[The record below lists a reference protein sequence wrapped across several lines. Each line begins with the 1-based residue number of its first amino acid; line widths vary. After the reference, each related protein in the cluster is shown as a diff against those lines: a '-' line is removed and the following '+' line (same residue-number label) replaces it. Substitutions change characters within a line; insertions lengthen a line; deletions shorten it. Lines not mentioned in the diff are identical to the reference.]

1 MKPRISF
8 FTSLTLFLFS
18 TGLVLADHHEKAKPN
33 VIFIMADDLGYGD
46 LGCFGQTKIKTPRLD
61 QMATEGMK
69 LTQFYAGTTVCAPSR
84 CVLMTGQHTG
94 RCWVRGNAGADN
106 IESQALRDEDKTIA
120 EVFKDAGYATAL
132 FGKWGLGE
140 ATSPGHP
147 NNQGFDICYGYLNQ
161 HHAHNYYPTFL
172 YKNKERVSLRNV
184 PEWENSERGE
194 GWARERIDYTHDLI
208 HDQAEKWLDENHK
221 KPFFLYLSYTI
232 PHANNEG
239 TRGTGDGQDVPDYGI
254 YEDKDWSRP
263 NKGQAA
269 MITRMDRDIGSV
281 LDKLKEHK
289 IAKNTLVIF
298 TSDNGPHRE
307 GGNDP
312 EFFDANGPLQGLKRT
327 LTEGGIRVP
336 TLAWWP
342 DHIDNGSV
350 SAHIGYFGDV
360 MATVC
365 DLTKQPI
372 PDATQSISF
381 LPALLGQSD
390 KQKTHDYLY
399 WEFYE
404 QGSRQAVR
412 FGDWKAI
419 REPMLTGK
427 VALYDLSKD
436 IGETNDLAKKHPNL
450 VKKAVGFMEEAHHP
464 DPKWKIPGEKK
475 QKG

>member
-1 MKPRISF
+1 MKASLLF
-8 FTSLTLFLFS
+8 FAAMLGSLAADTPNIVF
-18 TGLVLADHHEKAKPN
+18 VL
-33 VIFIMADDLGYGD
+33 ADDLGYGD
-46 LGCFGQTKIKTPRLD
+46 LGCFGQTKIQTPHLD
-61 QMATEGMK
+61 QMANEGLK
-69 LTQFYAGTTVCAPSR
+69 LTNFYAGSTVCAPSR
-84 CVLMTGQHTG
+84 CVLMTGKHTG
-94 RCWVRGNAGADN
+94 RARVRGNGWGP
-106 IESQALRDEDKTIA
+106 LEDGDVTVA
-120 EVFKDAGYATAL
+120 EVLKQAGYRTAL
-132 FGKWGLGE
+132 CGKWGIGE
-140 ATSPGHP
+140 EGTTGVP
-147 NNQGFDICYGYLNQ
+147 NKQGFDFFYGYLNQ
-161 HHAHNYYPTFL
+161 RHAHNYYPSFL
-172 YKNKERVSLRNV
+172 LRNDQRESLPNV
-184 PEWENSERGE
+184 SETEDNVGG
-194 GWARERIDYTHDLI
+194 GWAREAMAYSHDLI
-208 HDQAEKWLDENHK
+208 IEESLNWLEKESTR
-221 KPFFLYLSYTI
+221 PFFLYLALTI
-232 PHANNEG
+232 PHANNE
-239 TRGTGDGQDVPDYGI
+239 RGRGLGDGQEVPEYGI

-464 DPKWKIPGEKK
+464 DPKWKIRGEKK